1 VVERKISKNAEP
13 VQTEQVEVSQTI
25 LSKKEMKQLFK
36 KTKKRVDA
44 ALKENLELKQV
55 IKAVQEL

>member
-1 VVERKISKNAEP
+1 
-13 VQTEQVEVSQTI
+13 
-25 LSKKEMKQLFK
+25 MKQLFK

-44 ALKENLELKQV
+44 ALKESLELKQV

>member
-1 VVERKISKNAEP
+1 MVERKISKNAEP
-13 VQTEQVEVSQTI
+13 VQTEQVEESQTI

-44 ALKENLELKQV
+44 ALKESLELKQV

>member
-1 VVERKISKNAEP
+1 M
-13 VQTEQVEVSQTI
+13 QTEQVEVSQTI